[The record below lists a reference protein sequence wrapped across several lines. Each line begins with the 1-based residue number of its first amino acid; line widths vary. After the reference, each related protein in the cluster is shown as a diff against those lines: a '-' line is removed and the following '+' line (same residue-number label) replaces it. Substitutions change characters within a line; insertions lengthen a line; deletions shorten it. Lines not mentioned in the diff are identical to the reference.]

1 MMKRMWIAIGLIGA
15 VIIVSIVCLLSLS
28 TIQKELD
35 EKLEALSDL
44 GTVVSPEETAK
55 AANELSS
62 LWHKRLAVLCRI
74 VRHTQLDQVTMA
86 IARLEPL
93 ALYGEEGEFAAEIL
107 RCRILLEE
115 IVDSEKPLIR
125 NIF

>member
-1 MMKRMWIAIGLIGA
+1 MKRMWIAIILIA
-15 VIIVSIVCLLSLS
+15 VVLAVSTVCLLSLS
-28 TIQKELD
+28 TIQRELD
-35 EKLEALSDL
+35 EELAMLSDL
-44 GTVVSPEETAK
+44 STLSSPEETAK
-55 AANELSS
+55 AAKELSS
-62 LWHKRLAVLCRI
+62 LWRKRLNTLCRI

-93 ALYGEEGEFAAEIL
+93 ALYGEKGEFAAEIL

-115 IVDSEKPLIR
+115 IVDSERPLIR

>member
-1 MMKRMWIAIGLIGA
+1 MKRMWIAIGLIGA
-15 VIIVSIVCLLSLS
+15 VIILSTVCLLSLS
-28 TIQKELD
+28 TAQKELD
-35 EKLEALSDL
+35 GELEKLSVLS
-44 GTVVSPEETAK
+44 TAASSEETAR
-55 AANELSS
+55 AAGELGS
-62 LWHKRLAVLCRI
+62 LWHKRLSVLCRI

-93 ALYGEEGEFAAEIL
+93 ALYGEKGEFAAEIL

>member
-1 MMKRMWIAIGLIGA
+1 MKRMWIAVILIAA
-15 VIIVSIVCLLSLS
+15 VLAVSTVCLLSLS
-28 TIQKELD
+28 TIQRELD
-35 EKLEALSDL
+35 EELAMLSDL
-44 GTVVSPEETAK
+44 STVSSPEETAK
-55 AANELSS
+55 AAKELSS
-62 LWHKRLAVLCRI
+62 VWRKRLNTLCRI

-93 ALYGEEGEFAAEIL
+93 ALYGEKGEFAAEIL

>member
-1 MMKRMWIAIGLIGA
+1 MKRMWIAIGLIGA
-15 VIIVSIVCLLSLS
+15 VIIVSTVCLLSLS
-28 TIQKELD
+28 TIQRELD
-35 EKLEALSDL
+35 EELAKLSDL
-44 GTVVSPEETAK
+44 STVSSPEETAK
-55 AANELSS
+55 AAGELSS
-62 LWHKRLAVLCRI
+62 LWRKRLNTLCRI

-93 ALYGEEGEFAAEIL
+93 ALYGEKGEFAAEIL

-115 IVDSEKPLIR
+115 IVDSERPLIR

>member
-1 MMKRMWIAIGLIGA
+1 MKRMWIAVILIAA
-15 VIIVSIVCLLSLS
+15 VLAVSTVCLLSLS
-28 TIQKELD
+28 TIQRELD
-35 EKLEALSDL
+35 AELAMLSDL
-44 GTVVSPEETAK
+44 STVSSPEETAK
-55 AANELSS
+55 AAKELSS
-62 LWHKRLAVLCRI
+62 LWRKRLNTLCRI

-93 ALYGEEGEFAAEIL
+93 ALYGEKGEFAAEIL

-115 IVDSEKPLIR
+115 IVDSERPLIR